1 MVTTPI
7 KALMLFFL
15 CGALAEDV
23 VICVLS
29 WWRPELWFHLLHQ
42 ADPQGFD
49 VALLRRA
56 GGQWAAFALVQ
67 AIALLRWR
75 TQPLWLVIVA
85 GARISDLFTDLS
97 YIAAVPSLTPFGWVA
112 LTPLAFL
119 NLAFA
124 ATMMVAWRQATAPAG
139 PSTKKDARRGRA

>member
-1 MVTTPI
+1 MISTPV
-7 KALMLFFL
+7 KALMLLFL
-15 CGALAEDV
+15 GGALVEDTA
-23 VICVLS
+23 ICVLS
-29 WWRPELWFHLLHQ
+29 WWRPDLWFHLFHHAQPL
-42 ADPQGFD
+42 GFD

-75 TQPLWLVIVA
+75 TRPLWLVIVA

-97 YIAAVPSLTPFGWVA
+97 YIVAVPSLTPIGWMA
-112 LTPLAFL
+112 LLPPAFL

-124 ATMMVAWRQATAPAG
+124 VTMMVAWRQLRG
-139 PSTKKDARRGRA
+139 HGDGHGRDA